1 MQDPLAPPWR
11 SPVAPKTPENSLHS
25 PVSSLQPAACS
36 LRILGIDPGLNITG
50 YAVLDARAEG
60 LAVVEAGVI
69 RGGNNRA
76 LDLRL
81 GEIFRG
87 MSELLVAF
95 SPSAVALEE
104 LYSHY
109 DRPRTAILMGHA
121 RGVICAA
128 AALRQIPVLHYAATQ
143 VKRILTGNGRASK
156 SQVQQAICRE
166 LRLLKTPEPPDV
178 ADALAIAVCHYHL
191 GRKSALNS

>member
-1 MQDPLAPPWR
+1 MTQDPFAPPWR
-11 SPVAPKTPENSLHS
+11 SPVAPKSPENSLHS
-25 PVSSLQPAACS
+25 PVSSLQPAASS

-50 YAVLDARAEG
+50 YAVLDARGEG

-109 DRPRTAILMGHA
+109 DASPHGDPDGTCSRRDLR
-121 RGVICAA
+121 RGRAA
-128 AALRQIPVLHYAATQ
+128 ARSRCCT
-143 VKRILTGNGRASK
+143 
-156 SQVQQAICRE
+156 
-166 LRLLKTPEPPDV
+166 TPP
-178 ADALAIAVCHYHL
+178 
-191 GRKSALNS
+191 RR